1 MMTSRTFFLWF
12 LLILLSSSLLAGPD
26 EERAKQPLPSTSKDR
41 AALEQARKA
50 REEEQHRKALEQLKA
65 AALGTPAPKRD
76 AWQEGD
82 SHAAALNGYL
92 DDAITARTALAR
104 SCEQVRPA
112 AEVAQ
117 TMDVFADKLDTLY
130 AGIAQFCSWFAVTQ
144 DPVKFSDAGLAQA
157 KKFCVR
163 LDEFD
168 SSLPQLDAAFGPY
181 QNDPAIIPSENR
193 ILSSITG
200 MKKIL
205 SRLGLN
211 QN

>member
-1 MMTSRTFFLWF
+1 MTSRTFFLWF

-26 EERAKQPLPSTSKDR
+26 EERAKLPLPSTSKDR

-104 SCEQVRPA
+104 SCEQYKDEP
-112 AEVAQ
+112 
-117 TMDVFADKLDTLY
+117 DTPILR
-130 AGIAQFCSWFAVTQ
+130 
-144 DPVKFSDAGLAQA
+144 AGLSVMLFTRQ
-157 KKFCVR
+157 K
-163 LDEFD
+163 L
-168 SSLPQLDAAFGPY
+168 
-181 QNDPAIIPSENR
+181 
-193 ILSSITG
+193 
-200 MKKIL
+200 L
-205 SRLGLN
+205 SRSRI
-211 QN
+211 